1 MKAVL
6 TQKFL
11 PNGVEVVL
19 KENHFSQSVAIQC
32 WVGVGSIDEEPSERG
47 MAHFIEHMLFKGTAR
62 RQVGEIA
69 ATVEGCGGEIN
80 AYTTFDHTV
89 FYLTMGSTHAA
100 VGVDLLADAFSS
112 STFDSTETDREREV
126 ILEEIRRG
134 NDSPGSKVGRRLFE
148 LAFEGTEAG
157 RPIIGSEE
165 SVAGF
170 TREQI
175 YSFYRKWYQPQN
187 LRVLCVGDFD
197 SDAMLAMIAKAFG
210 HLKPAQLPR
219 RRHPAW
225 NEEQTMA
232 RRSVASGPS
241 PSVSILK
248 GDYQQPR
255 LEIAFL
261 VPPAEHSD
269 GPALDLA
276 AFALGS
282 GEISRFN
289 RRLRDSEAVVS
300 SVGASVY
307 APKFGGIFELSAL
320 TTAEN
325 LLVAT
330 QALAREIGR
339 LRTTEPVTEDELT
352 RAKANLR
359 ADRIF
364 RDETVDGQARSLG
377 YGMRTNYKLQYDEV
391 YQALI
396 SSIPETALTGA
407 LDRWLSKERAFIVML
422 VPETATVTD
431 ESVREA
437 FLKGWQDGEGL
448 GAQKKA
454 ADIAAKSPSVRKPSA
469 DTAVIKLAD
478 GIEFIYRQN
487 ESAQLFTLTAATE
500 GGLRAEDDRTAGTHY
515 AMAGLLATASRKHEY
530 EVMMQTVEGLGA
542 VLEGFS
548 GKDSFGFHVQG
559 LTEQVD
565 QLMELFSECLNEPQ
579 FPDEQFQSLKR
590 EIEQAI
596 ETQDDS
602 PSGICVRQ
610 FQKLIYGMH
619 PYRLPLYGTAESVA
633 TMTSQSLLKHFE
645 ASRNAGPWC
654 LAATGSLDPQR
665 VADLVQKAVQG
676 FRPRAAKRVFAS
688 EAARLSGETG
698 SVRLP
703 KEREQ
708 AHIVYGFKGL
718 DWGDKD
724 RYALDVLTNV
734 LGGHGGRLFKEL
746 RDKDSLAYTVSPIV
760 AYGRHGGVI
769 GAYIACAPAKKERA
783 LDQLRREMM
792 KLKSE
797 LATTAELDRA
807 RNHIVGTHELS
818 LQRSDAQ
825 TSSMALMQL
834 YGYGWNDFLTYPEK
848 IEAVTGADVQRVARR
863 LFDETKASDV
873 IVGPNSES
881 GGAQV

>member
-1 MKAVL
+1 MRAVL

-32 WVGVGSIDEEPSERG
+32 WVGTGSIDEEPTERG

-62 RQVGEIA
+62 RKVGEIA
-69 ATVEGCGGEIN
+69 ATVEACGGEVN

-89 FYLTMGSTHAA
+89 YYLTMGSTHAA
-100 VGVDLLADAFSS
+100 VGVDLLADAFAA
-112 STFDSTETDREREV
+112 STFDPAETDREREV

-134 NDSPGSKVGRRLFE
+134 NDSPGSKVGRRIFE
-148 LAFEGTEAG
+148 LAFAGNEAG

-175 YSFYRKWYQPQN
+175 YGFYRKWYQPQN

-197 SDAMLAMIAKAFG
+197 SDEMLAMIGKAFG

-219 RRHPAW
+219 RRHPVW
-225 NEEQTMA
+225 SEEQALA
-232 RRSVASGPS
+232 RRSMGDGTGPS
-241 PSVSILK
+241 VTILK

-261 VPPAEHSD
+261 VPPAEHAD

-320 TTAEN
+320 TPTES
-325 LLVAT
+325 LIDAT
-330 QALAREIGR
+330 QALAREIAK
-339 LRTTEPVTEDELT
+339 LRTSEPVTEDELT
-352 RAKANLR
+352 RAKANLK

-364 RDETVDGQARSLG
+364 RDETVEGQARSLG

-407 LDRWLSKERAFIVML
+407 LDRWLSKERAFVVLL
-422 VPETATVTD
+422 VPEALDITEA
-431 ESVREA
+431 SVRAA
-437 FLKGWQDGEGL
+437 FLKGWQDGESR
-448 GAQKKA
+448 AVQKKA
-454 ADIAAKSPSVRKPSA
+454 PDLARKSAAKKD

-500 GGLRAEDDRTAGTHY
+500 GGLRAEDERTAGMHY
-515 AMAGLLATASRKHEY
+515 AMAGLLATGSRKHEY
-530 EVMMQTVEGLGA
+530 EELMRTVEGLGA

-548 GKDSFGFHVQG
+548 GKDSYGFHLQG
-559 LTEQVD
+559 LTEQIE
-565 QLMELFSECLNEPQ
+565 QLLELFSEYLLEPQ

-590 EIEQAI
+590 EIEQTI

-610 FQKLIYGMH
+610 FQKLVYGRH
-619 PYRLPLYGTAESVA
+619 PYHLPLYGTASSVA
-633 TMTSQSLLKHFE
+633 GLTSAGLLKHYE
-645 ASRNAGPWC
+645 TSRDAGPWC
-654 LAATGSLDPQR
+654 LAATGSMEPAR
-665 VADLVQKAVQG
+665 VAALVAKAVER

-698 SVRLP
+698 SARLP
-703 KEREQ
+703 KDREQ

-724 RYALDVLTNV
+724 RHALDVLTNV

-783 LDQLRREMM
+783 LDQLRHEIM
-792 KLKSE
+792 KLRDE
-797 LATTAELDRA
+797 LPTASELDRA

-834 YGYGWNDFLTYPEK
+834 YGYGWDDFLKYPDK
-848 IEAVTGADVQRVARR
+848 IAAVTGADVQVVARR
-863 LFDETKASDV
+863 LFDASKATDV
-873 IVGPNSES
+873 IVGPEAVSGSEAS
-881 GGAQV
+881 